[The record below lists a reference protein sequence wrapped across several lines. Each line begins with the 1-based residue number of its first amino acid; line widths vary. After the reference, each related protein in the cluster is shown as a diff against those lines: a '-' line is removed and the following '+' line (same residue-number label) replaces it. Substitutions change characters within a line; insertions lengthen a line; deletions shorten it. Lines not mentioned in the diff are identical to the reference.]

1 MKITKLISWHLV
13 LELSN
18 ETLVKSVFAPVGT
31 KLVSGI
37 MEDNLFFFVAVK
49 KKKIQCFNLS
59 FNHKTYIALLIIF
72 IVFRKGD

>member
-37 MEDNLFFFVAVK
+37 MEDNLFFFMAVK
-49 KKKIQCFNLS
+49 KKNSMF
-59 FNHKTYIALLIIF
+59 
-72 IVFRKGD
+72 